1 MLSFLDNEVLAQ
13 NSDGDVSVGQIVIV
27 DTDAVVSISVV
38 LLSQSIQC
46 SRLWT
51 LEALARNVIMFQL
64 TNMSVSVRID
74 EVFVKQEVFPC
85 VRMFFS

>member
-46 SRLWT
+46 SRL
-51 LEALARNVIMFQL
+51 
-64 TNMSVSVRID
+64 
-74 EVFVKQEVFPC
+74 
-85 VRMFFS
+85 